1 VRTLLMN
8 APRLRAKNE
17 SMRPEIPIFGARH
30 ANVPEPVA
38 ETDKATTDTNATTPT
53 CIRIGIVDDHSVVR
67 AGLERLFLSHPG
79 FAVAATA
86 SNARDA
92 LALAKSRKLDV
103 LVLDVVLGQESAV
116 DVLESIASKA
126 PEIATVVYSGYP
138 EQQFA
143 LPLIRLGAR
152 AYVDKAAPVAELV
165 KACQT
170 VASGSTFFSKRVQAL
185 LWANVDQS
193 AASGIAGL
201 TAREFQVFLRLASG
215 QTVTEIA
222 KALSLTDV
230 TISSHRA
237 RLLEKLKLSSNSH
250 LTRYAIDNH
259 FLS

>member
-1 VRTLLMN
+1 MPAIQDPGKAAKGV
-8 APRLRAKNE
+8 APTA
-17 SMRPEIPIFGARH
+17 IAAPIR
-30 ANVPEPVA
+30 V
-38 ETDKATTDTNATTPT
+38 
-53 CIRIGIVDDHSVVR
+53 GIVDDHNVVR

-79 FAVAATA
+79 FVVVATA
-86 SNARDA
+86 GTARDA
-92 LALAKSRKLDV
+92 LAMARAHKPDV
-103 LVLDVVLGQESAV
+103 LVLDIVLGQETAM
-116 DVLESIASKA
+116 DVLEFLAAKV
-126 PEIATVVYSGYP
+126 PEAAAVIYSGYP

-165 KACQT
+165 KAVEA
-170 VASGSTFFSKRVQAL
+170 VAGGATFFSRPVQAL
-185 LWANVDQS
+185 LWASVNQG
-193 AASGIAGL
+193 APSGIAGL

-237 RLLEKLKLSSNSH
+237 HVLEKLKLSSNSH

-259 FLS
+259 FLK

>member
-1 VRTLLMN
+1 MLETPAPGDTPACVR
-8 APRLRAKNE
+8 
-17 SMRPEIPIFGARH
+17 
-30 ANVPEPVA
+30 V
-38 ETDKATTDTNATTPT
+38 
-53 CIRIGIVDDHSVVR
+53 GIVDDYSVVR

-79 FAVAATA
+79 FSVVATA
-86 SNARDA
+86 GNAADA
-92 LALAKSRKLDV
+92 LALASSGKLDV
-103 LVLDVVLGQESAV
+103 MVLDIVLRHESAM
-116 DVLESIASKA
+116 DVLERMAAAA
-126 PEIATVVYSGYP
+126 PGLATVIYSGYP

-165 KACQT
+165 QAVQA
-170 VASGSTFFSKRVQAL
+170 VAGGSTFFSRRVQAM
-185 LWANVDQS
+185 LWASVNQA

-201 TAREFQVFLRLASG
+201 TPREFQVFLRLASG

-237 RLLEKLKLSSNSH
+237 RLLEKLQLSSNSH

>member
-1 VRTLLMN
+1 MRLNIDRLASCDTATRERPVETTDAA
-8 APRLRAKNE
+8 APRDT
-17 SMRPEIPIFGARH
+17 PAR
-30 ANVPEPVA
+30 VRV
-38 ETDKATTDTNATTPT
+38 
-53 CIRIGIVDDHSVVR
+53 GIVDDYSVVR

-79 FAVAATA
+79 FSVVAMAG
-86 SNARDA
+86 NAADA
-92 LALAKSRKLDV
+92 LALAQSGKLDV
-103 LVLDVVLGQESAV
+103 MVLDIVLRHESAV
-116 DVLESIASKA
+116 DVLERMATAA
-126 PEIATVVYSGYP
+126 PGMATVIYSGYP

-165 KACQT
+165 KAVRA
-170 VASGSTFFSKRVQAL
+170 VAGGSTYFSKRVQAM
-185 LWANVDQS
+185 LWASVNQANV
-193 AASGIAGL
+193 SGIAGL
-201 TAREFQVFLRLASG
+201 TVREFQVFLRLASG

-237 RLLEKLKLSSNSH
+237 RVLEKLKLSSNSH

>member
-1 VRTLLMN
+1 MLTLPERAGADKVTAVA
-8 APRLRAKNE
+8 APA
-17 SMRPEIPIFGARH
+17 G
-30 ANVPEPVA
+30 
-38 ETDKATTDTNATTPT
+38 
-53 CIRIGIVDDHSVVR
+53 IRIGIVDDHSVVR
-67 AGLERLFLSHPG
+67 AGLERLFHSHPG
-79 FAVAATA
+79 FSVVATA

-92 LALAKSRKLDV
+92 LALARSRKLDV
-103 LVLDVVLGQESAV
+103 MVLDVVLGQESAV
-116 DVLESIASKA
+116 DVLECTTAKA
-126 PEIATVVYSGYP
+126 PDTATVVYTGYP
-138 EQQFA
+138 EEQFA

-165 KACQT
+165 EAVRT
-170 VASGSTFFSKRVQAL
+170 VAGGSTFFSKRVQAM
-185 LWANVDQS
+185 LWASVDQR

-237 RLLEKLKLSSNSH
+237 RLLEKLQLSSNSH